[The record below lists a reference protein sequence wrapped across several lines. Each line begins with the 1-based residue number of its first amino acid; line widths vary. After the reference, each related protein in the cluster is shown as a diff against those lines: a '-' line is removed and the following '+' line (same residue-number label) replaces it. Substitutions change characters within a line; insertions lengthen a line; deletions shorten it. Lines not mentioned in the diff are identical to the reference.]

1 MGASP
6 ASDGRPIAL
15 RIELGR
21 EATGSAVESAAAAG
35 EEGGAMAIRNFD
47 AETLTAEV
55 LRSVEGAENPRAKE
69 VLTSLIRH
77 LHGFVA
83 EIRPTPAEWMAGIKL
98 LIETGRWCDDKR
110 NEFILMSDTLGVS
123 MLVDF
128 LNYGNAEGCTE
139 STVLGPFFVE
149 GAPELPLGASIA
161 RPGTSGEPCVVT
173 GSVCDSAGRPIPG
186 AALDVW
192 ATDGDGFYD
201 VQKQQDGMNLR
212 GRFRADADGKFWLK
226 CVLPTSYPVPTDG
239 PAGRLLDA
247 AGRHPMRP
255 AHLHTMLSA
264 PGFDTLV
271 THLFVRGDPYLDSD
285 AVFGVKESLIVD
297 FVTMQSPEEAAR
309 FGVEAPFWR
318 AHYDFVLKPAAA
330 SAP

>member
-1 MGASP
+1 
-6 ASDGRPIAL
+6 
-15 RIELGR
+15 
-21 EATGSAVESAAAAG
+21 
-35 EEGGAMAIRNFD
+35 MAIRNFD

-55 LRSVEGAENPRAKE
+55 LRSVEAAENPRAKE

-77 LHGFVA
+77 LHGFVR
-83 EIRPTPAEWMAGIKL
+83 EVRPTTAEWMAGIKL

-128 LNYGNAEGCTE
+128 LNYGKAEGCTE

-149 GAPELPLGASIA
+149 GAPELPLGADIA
-161 RPGTSGEPCVVT
+161 RAGTPGEPCVVT
-173 GSVCDSAGRPIPG
+173 GSVRDPEGRPIAG

-192 ATDGDGFYD
+192 EGDGDGFYD
-201 VQKQQDGMNLR
+201 VQKQDGMNLR
-212 GRFRADADGKFWLK
+212 GRFRTGPDGGFWLK
-226 CVLPTSYPVPTDG
+226 CVRPTSYPVPTDG
-239 PAGRLLDA
+239 PAGRLLEA

-255 AHLHTMLSA
+255 GHLHTMLSA

-297 FVTMQSPEEAAR
+297 FDRTQSPAEAAR
-309 FGVEAPFWR
+309 FGMEAPFYR

-330 SAP
+330 SAQRSKAEALTD

>member
-1 MGASP
+1 
-6 ASDGRPIAL
+6 
-15 RIELGR
+15 
-21 EATGSAVESAAAAG
+21 
-35 EEGGAMAIRNFD
+35 MAIRSFD
-47 AETLTAEV
+47 AETLTAEA
-55 LRSVEGAENPRAKE
+55 LRSLEGAENPRAKE
-69 VLTSLIRH
+69 IMASLIRH
-77 LHGFVA
+77 LHGFVR
-83 EIRPTPAEWMAGIKL
+83 EVRPTPAEWMAGVKL
-98 LIETGRWCDDKR
+98 LIETGQWCDDKR

-128 LNYGNAEGCTE
+128 LNYGKAEGCTE

-173 GSVCDSAGRPIPG
+173 GSVCDSDGQPIAG

-192 ATDGDGFYD
+192 ETDGDGFYD
-201 VQKQQDGMNLR
+201 VQKQDGMNLR
-212 GRFRADADGKFWLK
+212 GRFRAGADGTFWLK
-226 CVLPTSYPVPTDG
+226 CVLPISYPVPTDG
-239 PAGRLLDA
+239 PAGRLLKA
-247 AGRHPMRP
+247 AGRHAMRP

-285 AVFGVKESLIVD
+285 AVFGVKDSLIVD
-297 FVTMQSPEEAAR
+297 FDRTQSPGEAAR
-309 FGVEAPFWR
+309 FGMEAPFWR

-330 SAP
+330 SAA